1 MRSGEL
7 QGLPQG
13 ERKTKTVYQAKTK
26 SHHPAAL
33 QAAAAGDVFER
44 HVNDRNRDERFD
56 QRRKP
61 QKIWC
66 EVVGRGEQRDR
77 MRDGERSDDG
87 NERAETAKW
96 DYQTQQKKQMVGA
109 VQNVEK
115 TQVDK
120 SQGRLMPP
128 RVEADQAGIAG
139 EFERANSATGWQKP
153 KNGDDAQAEARE
165 AGMNGAD

>member
-7 QGLPQG
+7 QRLPQG
-13 ERKTKTVYQAKTK
+13 ERKTKTVHQAKTEG
-26 SHHPAAL
+26 HYPAAL

-44 HVNDRNRDERFD
+44 HVNDRNRDERFN

-61 QKIWC
+61 EKIRC
-66 EVVGRGEQRDR
+66 EIVGGGNQRDR
-77 MRDGERSDDG
+77 MRDGERGDDG

-128 RVEADQAGIAG
+128 RVEADQDGIAG
-139 EFERANSATGWQKP
+139 EFERANSADGWQEP
-153 KNGDDAQAEARE
+153 KHGDHEQA
-165 AGMNGAD
+165 